1 MWGRETFVQTVNT
14 TSNSEVKSGSATS
27 RHSRRSRSSYR
38 YEARISRY
46 KYLLAGISILF
57 LLIYTFSWFYVA
69 RKSAESEQALLE
81 LRIQEKTLAKINSEL
96 ETVRIERDALV
107 QGRIPG
113 LVPLAYDE
121 TITTDNKYIRN
132 IIFTKVK
139 NGNKE
144 TYEYRL
150 VMHNDTLSVIHP
162 MVEILLFNDI
172 GIQIGLARVEHTN
185 ASTGTGRS
193 SLDPGEV
200 RSYTATIN
208 LIRDEEPHYFLL
220 AVSQT
225 RQASADRMRQQL
237 GDVIAP

>member
-1 MWGRETFVQTVNT
+1 MQTVNT
-14 TSNSEVKSGSATS
+14 TSTSGIKTGNATS
-27 RHSRRSRSSYR
+27 RHSRRSRSSHR

-57 LLIYTFSWFYVA
+57 LLIYIFTWFYVA
-69 RKSAESEQALLE
+69 RKSAETEQALLE
-81 LRIQEKTLAKINSEL
+81 FRIQEKTLNTTNSEL
-96 ETVRIERDALV
+96 ETVRNERDALV

-113 LVPLAYDE
+113 LMPLAYDE
-121 TITTDNKYIRN
+121 TITADNKYIRN
-132 IIFTKVK
+132 IVFTMVK
-139 NGNKE
+139 TGNKE

-162 MVEILLFNDI
+162 KVEILLFNDI
-172 GIQIGLARVEHTN
+172 GIQIGLAQVENT

-220 AVSQT
+220 VVSET
-225 RQASADRMRQQL
+225 RQASADKMREQL
-237 GDVIAP
+237 GDVISP

>member
-1 MWGRETFVQTVNT
+1 MQTVNM
-14 TSNSEVKSGSATS
+14 TSTAEEKSSNATS
-27 RHSRRSRSSYR
+27 RQSRRSRSSYL
-38 YEARISRY
+38 YEARIRRY

-57 LLIYTFSWFYVA
+57 LLIYMFTWFYVA
-69 RKSAESEQALLE
+69 RKSAETEQALLE
-81 LRIQEKTLAKINSEL
+81 LRIQEKTLGTINSEL
-96 ETVRIERDALV
+96 ETVRNERDTLV

-113 LVPLAYDE
+113 LAPLIYDE
-121 TITTDNKYIRN
+121 IITTDNKYIRN
-132 IIFTKVK
+132 IIFTMVK

-150 VMHNDTLSVIHP
+150 VMHNDTLSVINP

-172 GIQIGLARVEHTN
+172 GIQIGLAHVEHSN

-220 AVSQT
+220 AVSEA
-225 RQASADRMRQQL
+225 RQASADKMREQL
-237 GDVIAP
+237 GDVISP

>member
-1 MWGRETFVQTVNT
+1 M
-14 TSNSEVKSGSATS
+14 TSTAEEKSSNATS
-27 RHSRRSRSSYR
+27 RQSRRSRSSYR
-38 YEARISRY
+38 YEARIRRY

-57 LLIYTFSWFYVA
+57 LLIYMFTWFYVA
-69 RKSAESEQALLE
+69 RKSAETEQALLE
-81 LRIQEKTLAKINSEL
+81 LRIQEKTLGTINSEL
-96 ETVRIERDALV
+96 ATVRNERDTLV

-113 LVPLAYDE
+113 LVPLTYDE
-121 TITTDNKYIRN
+121 TITTDNNYIRN
-132 IIFTKVK
+132 IIFTMVK
-139 NGNKE
+139 NGTKE

-172 GIQIGLARVEHTN
+172 GIQIGLAQVEHTN

-220 AVSQT
+220 AVSEA
-225 RQASADRMRQQL
+225 RQASADKMREQL
-237 GDVIAP
+237 GGVISP

>member
-1 MWGRETFVQTVNT
+1 VQTVNT
-14 TSNSEVKSGSATS
+14 TSTADEKSGNATS
-27 RHSRRSRSSYR
+27 RQSRRLRSSYR
-38 YEARISRY
+38 FEVRIRRY

-57 LLIYTFSWFYVA
+57 LLIYMFTWFYVS
-69 RKSAESEQALLE
+69 RKSAETEQALLE
-81 LRIQEKTLAKINSEL
+81 LRIQEKTLATINSEL
-96 ETVRIERDALV
+96 ETVRNERDTLV

-113 LVPLAYDE
+113 LAPLTYDKI
-121 TITTDNKYIRN
+121 ITTDNKYIRN
-132 IIFTKVK
+132 IIFTMVK
-139 NGNKE
+139 NGTKE

-172 GIQIGLARVEHTN
+172 GIQIGLAHVEHSN

-220 AVSQT
+220 AVSEA
-225 RQASADRMRQQL
+225 RQASADKMREQL
-237 GDVIAP
+237 GGVISP